1 MAEPPKLAWDNV
13 LAWRMRRQLLD
24 RPKSADALAVASRLC
39 GIQAQVASSAEL
51 AVAARR
57 ANPRKGDVAR
67 NLASRKL
74 IKTWAM
80 RGTLHV
86 LPVTEAAA
94 YLAVLAASRFWEKGA
109 WQRTFA
115 TAQQIEQIGK
125 AACTALD
132 GTVLTREQLTD
143 QIIEHTKDQSIKKH
157 LTSGWG
163 AVLKPLA
170 IQGLLINGPSEGN
183 RVTFTRPDTYL
194 KNWPGLPE
202 PNAAAHTV
210 IPAYLGAYGPASP
223 EIFDNWLIRGGSK
236 RSALKGWFGELVD
249 AGTIVEVDVDGQT
262 AYARTDQVE
271 DIARAKPFDDVRLL
285 PAFDQFV
292 LGPGTKDVH
301 IIAAKRRAQVSKA
314 AGWISPVLVWR
325 GRVAGTWEVKDGTL
339 QVVCFKESGKP
350 PKKQIEA
357 EAAPRRVIHRRQAVA
372 GANAAVSGAR
382 TGCRRSKGIERSV

>member
-1 MAEPPKLAWDNV
+1 MARRPWSNFEIDMPEPHKLAWDNV
-13 LAWRMRRQLLD
+13 LAWRMRRQFLD
-24 RPKSADALAVASRLC
+24 RPKSAGTVAVVSRLC
-39 GIQAQVASSAEL
+39 GVQAQVASSSEL
-51 AVAARR
+51 AVAVRQP
-57 ANPRKGDVAR
+57 NPRKGDVAK

-80 RGTLHV
+80 RGTLHA
-86 LPVTEAAA
+86 LPATEAGA
-94 YLAVLAASRFWEKGA
+94 YLSLLAASRFWEKGA

-115 TAQQIEQIGK
+115 TAKQIEQIGQ

-132 GTVLTREQLTD
+132 GTVLTREQLTE
-143 QIIEHTKDQSIKKH
+143 QIIDITKDKSIKEH

-170 IQGLLINGPSEGN
+170 FQGFLINGPSEGN

-194 KNWPGLPE
+194 KIWSGLPE

-223 EIFDNWLIRGGSK
+223 EKFDNWLMRGGSK
-236 RSALKGWFGELVD
+236 RSTLKGWFADLLD
-249 AGTIVEVDVDGQT
+249 AGALVQVEVGGQA
-262 AYARTDQVE
+262 AYARADDVE
-271 DIARAKPFDDVRLL
+271 GIAAAKPFDDVRLL

-292 LGPGTKDVH
+292 LGPGTNDAQ
-301 IIAAKRRAQVSKA
+301 IIAAKRRAQISKT

-325 GRVAGTWEVKDGTL
+325 GRVVGTWEVKDDAF

-357 EAAPRRVIHRRQAVA
+357 EAARIA
-372 GANAAVSGAR
+372 SY
-382 TGCRRSKGIERSV
+382 TGKKLALRITQQ